1 MSKDNKY
8 TLVVNKKRVSVTEEV
23 YKAYYQQKEH
33 EVYLDK
39 LSSQHNISFDECEEK
54 GLQVEY
60 ILSQTTESI
69 EDCIIKQELIVKM
82 MLCLKMLSK
91 EDQLLIYNLF
101 FEEKSELQVAKE
113 LNINQSNVNRRKTKI
128 LNKIKKLIE
137 L

>member
-39 LSSQHNISFDECEEK
+39 LSSQHNISFDECEGK

-69 EDCIIKQELIVKM
+69 
-82 MLCLKMLSK
+82 SSSR
-91 EDQLLIYNLF
+91 N
-101 FEEKSELQVAKE
+101 
-113 LNINQSNVNRRKTKI
+113 
-128 LNKIKKLIE
+128 
-137 L
+137 